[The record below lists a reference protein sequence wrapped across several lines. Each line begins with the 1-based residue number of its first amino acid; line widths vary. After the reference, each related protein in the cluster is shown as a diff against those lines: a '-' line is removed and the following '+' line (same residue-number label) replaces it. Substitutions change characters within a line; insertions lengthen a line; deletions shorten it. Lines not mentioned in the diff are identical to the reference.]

1 MSFRLPL
8 FAYIAPLL
16 LLVGCSQ
23 PAQQEITEVR
33 EPTVKREAP
42 PKTSTEQRLGMAAN
56 TSSAGTAAG
65 EEDPL
70 GGITFHH
77 DMPQGWEAVPKTDM
91 RQVNLRMKDTP
102 EAECYFTLLPGGGG
116 GLEANLNRWRGQ
128 MGLEPLSPEA
138 IAALPKKTIFNQPA
152 TFILIDGI
160 FSGMGDI
167 PPKPDYRLY
176 GIMLSHKD
184 PESGREQGF
193 FLKMTGPKAVL
204 ESQEANFDLVA
215 SSLHAVAPGD
225 DHSHDRGADD
235 GHEHTEGDGHDHGT
249 EAPAT
254 ETPAPAMEK
263 TAPATSGEGGGYTWT
278 VPTGWENKEPG
289 MMRQANLTITGQPDV
304 ECYLTELSGSAG
316 GLESNINR
324 WQQQMEQPALT
335 PDQIA
340 ALPKQPLLGGQ
351 ASYVVIDGT
360 FGGMSAT
367 VMKENYRMYGL
378 ALVNDTMS
386 YFVKMTGP
394 KDLLVAEEA
403 NFLAF
408 AASLS
413 KGVAST
419 PVPEAAPMP
428 EVTPAPQAAADNPH
442 GVADPTPEGGFN
454 PANIQWTAPEGWE
467 QGPEKMMRVVTYTVG
482 GVECYVTSLAG
493 EAGGAVSNI
502 NRWANQMG
510 QAPLDEA
517 GIAALPKLGLLAQE
531 VPLVEFSGDFV
542 DMDGAAKTGY
552 KLLGTLATASGT
564 TIFVK
569 LTGPASE
576 VDAQKDNFIAFCGSL
591 N

>member
-1 MSFRLPL
+1 MFLRLRIL
-8 FAYIAPLL
+8 ACIAT
-16 LLVGCSQ
+16 LLVFAGCSQ
-23 PAQQEITEVR
+23 PAQQDITEVR
-33 EPTVKREAP
+33 EPTIKREAP
-42 PKTSTEQRLGMAAN
+42 PKTTTEQRLGMAAN
-56 TSSAGTAAG
+56 GGGAAATG
-65 EEDPL
+65 EGDPL
-70 GGITFHH
+70 AGITFHH

-138 IAALPKKTIFNQPA
+138 IAALPKKTIFGQPA
-152 TFILIDGI
+152 TFILIDGT
-160 FSGMGDI
+160 FAGMGDI
-167 PPKPDYRLY
+167 APRENYRMY
-176 GIMLSHKD
+176 GVMLSHKD

-204 ESQEANFDLVA
+204 ENQEANFDLVA
-215 SSLHAVAPGD
+215 SSLHAVAPGEE
-225 DHSHDRGADD
+225 HSHDHGADD
-235 GHEHTEGDGHDHGT
+235 GHAHSEGDGHDHGT
-249 EAPAT
+249 EAPAAEAT
-254 ETPAPAMEK
+254 APAMEK
-263 TAPATSGEGGGYTWT
+263 TAPASSGEGSGYTWA
-278 VPTGWENKEPG
+278 VPAGWENKEPG

-340 ALPKQPLLGGQ
+340 ALPKQPLLDGQ
-351 ASYVVIDGT
+351 ATYVIIDGT
-360 FGGMSAT
+360 FGGMGGT
-367 VMKENYRMYGL
+367 VLKENYRMYGL
-378 ALVNDTMS
+378 ALVNDTVS
-386 YFVKMTGP
+386 HFVKMTGP

-413 KGVAST
+413 KGAAAA
-419 PVPEAAPMP
+419 PAPEAAPMP
-428 EVTPAPQAAADNPH
+428 EAAPAPQAAADNPH
-442 GVADPTPEGGFN
+442 GVADPTPDGGFN

-467 QGPEKMMRVVTYTVG
+467 QAPEKMMRVVTYTVG

-517 GIAALPKLGLLAQE
+517 AIAALPKLNLLAQE
-531 VPLVEFSGDFV
+531 VPLVEFAGDFV
-542 DMDGAAKTGY
+542 DMDGAPKPGY
-552 KLLGTLATASGT
+552 KLLGTLASASGT
-564 TIFVK
+564 TIFIK

-576 VDAQKDNFIAFCGSL
+576 VDAQKDKFIAFCASL
-591 N
+591 H